1 MARRK
6 HGEGTVFQRKDGRW
20 VAQVRLDNG
29 KQKQRYFKP
38 DQEKEAH
45 KALRKMLHE
54 KEQGTLAT
62 GPNQTLKAYLEQWLE
77 QRYKLGI
84 IRASTYSM
92 HQMRIHKHIV
102 PLLGHIQLQKL
113 TPQQLQ
119 ALYTKKL
126 DEGLSPAT
134 VRNLHAIL
142 HGALDQAVKWNLV
155 SRNVCD
161 VVTVPASQ
169 RHETQPL
176 TFEQAQRLLD
186 VAHEHRL
193 ETLLIVAV
201 ATGMRRDELLGLHW
215 HDIDFDEECLYVR
228 RSVSRIAKYGIV
240 VSQPKTKTSRRKIAL
255 PAFVLEA
262 LKAHKE
268 HQAVLREKAGAR
280 WQNNDIVF
288 CNIYGGYLSETRLQS
303 NFKKLLKSAELPNVR
318 FHDLR
323 HSAASFFAK
332 LGVHPK
338 VVQEILGHSDISMTM
353 NVYSHAFPS
362 MQEEAMNKLDEVFK
376 RED

>member
-1 MARRK
+1 MTKRK
-6 HGEGTVFQRKDGRW
+6 HDEGSVFQRKDGRY
-20 VAQVRLDNG
+20 VAQVRLENG
-29 KQKQRYFKP
+29 KKKQRYFKT
-38 DQEKEAH
+38 EREA
-45 KALRKMLHE
+45 KVALRKMLSE
-54 KEQGTLAT
+54 KEQGMFPT

-113 TPQQLQ
+113 TPQHIQ

-155 SRNVCD
+155 ARNACD

-186 VAHEHRL
+186 VAREHRL

-201 ATGMRRDELLGLHW
+201 ATGMRP
-215 HDIDFDEECLYVR
+215 
-228 RSVSRIAKYGIV
+228 S
-240 VSQPKTKTSRRKIAL
+240 KIL
-255 PAFVLEA
+255 DTLF
-262 LKAHKE
+262 
-268 HQAVLREKAGAR
+268 Q
-280 WQNNDIVF
+280 
-288 CNIYGGYLSETRLQS
+288 YLST
-303 NFKKLLKSAELPNVR
+303 
-318 FHDLR
+318 
-323 HSAASFFAK
+323 
-332 LGVHPK
+332 
-338 VVQEILGHSDISMTM
+338 
-353 NVYSHAFPS
+353 
-362 MQEEAMNKLDEVFK
+362 
-376 RED
+376 